1 MKNKIVALGL
11 AITTLVWAAPMMTSA
26 VTIDELQAQINALL
40 QQIAALQ
47 AQLQIGGTASA
58 CFTKTLKF
66 GMSDSEVTAL
76 QTALKG
82 DATVYPEG
90 LVTGYFGSLTQK
102 AVKAFQTKYGI
113 EAVGQ
118 VGPITRAKLNSLY
131 CVAASPT
138 PTPTPTATPV
148 AGPLT
153 VTLASD
159 NPPAANVQQGS
170 ANNVVAKFTFTAGST
185 AVNVTG
191 LIFKSYGTVVATGNA
206 DITALKLFDE
216 NGIQLGTDRIQAG
229 NQVNFVIVPALAIP
243 ANSSRTVALAANI
256 ATNATSQVMA
266 TVRYGLESATAITG
280 ATFSGT
286 YPVVG
291 NSFMIVPAGQL
302 GSVSVSKFG
311 SVPKTNV
318 KIGEKDIVV
327 ERFNV
332 AAGSNED
339 VLVSQIVLSSNA
351 ASTIADS
358 DIANIRIRKVSDGTV
373 VAGPLTLSNKK
384 ATFNLTTPIS
394 LTKGASIN
402 LEAVADIASGA
413 TLAGGR
419 TIKLE
424 IALGGVVARGA
435 TSGTNIVSTGNTVGT
450 SILIGIGTLTVSM
463 SANHPQGANALLI
476 TTTNKKTI
484 AAFSVRANGE
494 DIILNQIDFN
504 FLDGTQDL
512 DAANYLSAVGV
523 YDGDSLISDLKTIAA
538 PNNEDAFSLNYTIPA
553 NTTKELLVKAV
564 TNTMTAVN
572 NDQLTT
578 TWSYYL
584 GYGLSSGET
593 ITSGANYPTTAIT
606 ISASGK
612 ATLAAETTKT
622 PYSQGVLAPINNVIL
637 GALKVYAQRED
648 LKLTKLVLTAVG
660 TDYVAD
666 DISSVTLYADDGVT
680 LLSNPVSEG
689 AGNTFT
695 ITSDTDLISDIVF
708 TKAVYK
714 TILVKAN
721 VNVAIAGV
729 PNLHFTIANADD
741 NLTFEGMDSAQPYD
755 YNDDTAGWD
764 FAFNS
769 PYAGGTFA
777 FSQTLV
783 EMKKASTSPSGS
795 VSRGSSQTYAIWDL
809 TNVSS
814 DTYDADITSIKFT
827 SKTGLPGTA
836 VVADYK
842 LYDGDGNKICDSVVC
857 AGQAISVANGTIT
870 FANGGAV
877 LLTIPQGTPKQ
888 LLLEIDTTSTTKYPS
903 STQMQWTLNAF
914 GDATVLGGVA
924 GATTGYIGYGGTTYS
939 IPATANVVTLP

>member
-113 EAVGQ
+113 DPVGQ

-660 TDYVAD
+660 TGYVAD

-842 LYDGDGNKICDSVVC
+842 LYDGDGNKICDSVAC
-857 AGQAISVANGTIT
+857 ADVISVADGTIT

-888 LLLEIDTTSTTKYPS
+888 LVLEIDTTSTTKYPS

>member
-26 VTIDELQAQINALL
+26 ATTDELQAQINALL

-76 QTALKG
+76 QTSLKG

-113 EAVGQ
+113 DPVGQ

-504 FLDGTQDL
+504 FLDGAQDL

-538 PNNEDAFSLNYTIPA
+538 PNNEAAFSLNYTIPA

-564 TNTMTAVN
+564 TNTMTGVN

-660 TDYVAD
+660 TGYVAD

-814 DTYDADITSIKFT
+814 DTYDAKITSIMFT
-827 SKTGLPGTA
+827 SKTGLPSGA

-857 AGQAISVANGTIT
+857 AGQAISVADGTIT
-870 FANGGAV
+870 FANAGAV

-888 LLLEIDTTSTTKYPS
+888 LVLEIDTTSTTKYPS

>member
-11 AITTLVWAAPMMTSA
+11 AFATLTWAAPMIGQAAT
-26 VTIDELQAQINALL
+26 TEELQAQITALL
-40 QQIAALQ
+40 VQIAALQ
-47 AQLQIGGTASA
+47 AQLQTPSTTA
-58 CFTKTLKF
+58 CFTLQLKF
-66 GMSDSEVTAL
+66 GSTGSEVTAL

-90 LVTGYFGSLTQK
+90 LVTGYFGSLTEK

-118 VGPITRAKLNSLY
+118 VGPITRAKLNTLF
-131 CVAASPT
+131 CVTPTAT

-159 NPPAANVQQGS
+159 NPAGANVQQGS
-170 ANNVVAKFTFTAGST
+170 ANNTVAKFTFTAGST

-191 LIFKSYGTVVATGNA
+191 LVFKSYGTVAATGNA

-243 ANSSRTVALAANI
+243 ASGSRTVSLAANI
-256 ATNATSQVMA
+256 ATIATSQVMA
-266 TVRYGLESATAITG
+266 TVRYGLELATAITG
-280 ATFSGT
+280 ATFGGT

-302 GSVSVSKFG
+302 GAVSVSSFG
-311 SVPKTNV
+311 SVPKANV

-339 VLVSQIVLSSNA
+339 ILVNQIILSSNA

-358 DIANIRIRKVSDGTV
+358 DISNIRIRKISDSSV

-394 LTKGASIN
+394 LTKGASVN

-419 TIKLE
+419 TIWLQ
-424 IALGGVVARGA
+424 IATGGVVARGA
-435 TSGTNIVSTGNTVGT
+435 TSGTNIVSTGNSIRAQG
-450 SILIGIGTLTVSM
+450 ILIGIGTLTVSM
-463 SANHPQGANALLI
+463 STNHPQGANALLI

-494 DIILNQIDFN
+494 DIILNEIRFKFN
-504 FLDGTQDL
+504 DATQFLDGT
-512 DAANYLSAVGV
+512 NFLSAVGV
-523 YDGDSLISDLKTIAA
+523 YDGDSLISDLKTIDT

-564 TNTMTAVN
+564 TNTMTAVA

-593 ITSGANYPTTAIT
+593 ITSGTDHGTTAIT
-606 ISASGK
+606 MSASGK
-612 ATLAAETTKT
+612 ATLASESIKT
-622 PYSQGVLAPINNVIL
+622 PYSQGVLAPSNNVII

-648 LKLTKLVLTAVG
+648 LKLTKLVLTPVG
-660 TDYVAD
+660 TGYVAD

-680 LLSNPVSEG
+680 VLSNPISEA
-689 AGNTFT
+689 AGVFT
-695 ITSDTDLISDIVF
+695 ITSATDLISDIVF
-708 TKAVYK
+708 TKSVYK
-714 TILVKAN
+714 TVLVKAN
-721 VNVAIAGV
+721 ANTSLTGV
-729 PNLHFTIANADD
+729 PDFHFTIANAADK
-741 NLTFEGMDSAQPYD
+741 LTFEGMDSAQPYD
-755 YNDDTAGWD
+755 YDSDAPGAGWN
-764 FAFNS
+764 FAFAS
-769 PYAGGTFA
+769 PYAGGTFS

-783 EMKKASTSPSGS
+783 EMKKSSTSPSGS
-795 VSRGSSQTYAIWDL
+795 VLRGSSQTYAVWDL

-814 DTYDADITSIKFT
+814 DTYDAKITAITLT
-827 SKTGLPGTA
+827 SKTGLPTGA
-836 VVADYK
+836 VIADFK
-842 LYDGDGNKICDSVVC
+842 LYDGDSIKLCEHGVAGCVV
-857 AGQAISVANGTIT
+857 TI
-870 FANGGAV
+870 AGGAV
-877 LLTIPQGTPKQ
+877 TFTPAASLITIPQGTPKQ
-888 LLLEIDTTSTTKYPS
+888 FLLQIDTTSSNKYPS
-903 STQMQWTLNAF
+903 GTQMYWSLNAV

-924 GATTGYIGYGGTTYS
+924 GATTGYVGYGGTTYS
-939 IPATANVVTLP
+939 IPAITNSVTL